1 MIADSQLYLAMGKPL
16 IAPQELLPAEEL
28 ASLLHKG
35 LLHNLG
41 LSVSPSAGI
50 SAETGLIQLP
60 KAQVLAYSLLACLSG
75 GAAEVML
82 AGFDGYSAE
91 DVRRAE
97 EQSLLDGILA
107 LEFPGTVRAITPTKY
122 SLPMSS
128 IYGILG

>member
-1 MIADSQLYLAMGKPL
+1 
-16 IAPQELLPAEEL
+16 
-28 ASLLHKG
+28 
-35 LLHNLG
+35 

-82 AGFDGYSAE
+82 AGFDGYGAE

-97 EQSLLDGILA
+97 EQDLIDGILT